1 MRALFDWCLG
11 CGLGMQTPG
20 HPQPTWAMIHDDR
33 AQGVNSQQA
42 RCVQSYFL
50 TNTTQLVQK
59 ESSKQVER
67 LLTNEGSLFKR

>member
-1 MRALFDWCLG
+1 
-11 CGLGMQTPG
+11 MQTPG

-33 AQGVNSQQA
+33 AQGQGVSQQA
-42 RCVQSYFL
+42 CCVQTYSL

-59 ESSKQVER
+59 ERSKQVER

>member
-1 MRALFDWCLG
+1 
-11 CGLGMQTPG
+11 MQTPR

-33 AQGVNSQQA
+33 AQGVSQQA